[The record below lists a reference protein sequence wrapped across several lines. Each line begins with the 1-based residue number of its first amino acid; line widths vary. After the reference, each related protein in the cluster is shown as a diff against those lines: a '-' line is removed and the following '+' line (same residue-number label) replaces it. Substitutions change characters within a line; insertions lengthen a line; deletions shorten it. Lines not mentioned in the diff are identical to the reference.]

1 MYVACQHYELF
12 CTISQRGT
20 VEALVPNQMF
30 RDVAERTL
38 VGVPIYIYFPALRLA
53 IIHSDYL
60 YISSFLVTGGSDSEK
75 DTNVK
80 VLTLKFLIE

>member
-1 MYVACQHYELF
+1 MCISDMYVACQHYELF

-38 VGVPIYIYFPALRLA
+38 AGVLIYIYYPALRLA
-53 IIHSDYL
+53 IIHSDYF
-60 YISSFLVTGGSDSEK
+60 YISFFAGPARYLWLV
-75 DTNVK
+75 
-80 VLTLKFLIE
+80 

>member
-38 VGVPIYIYFPALRLA
+38 VGVPIYIYFLALHLV
-53 IIHSDYL
+53 IIYSD
-60 YISSFLVTGGSDSEK
+60 
-75 DTNVK
+75 
-80 VLTLKFLIE
+80 